1 MTDSRAAEVVDTQ
14 QRLFAERGVLN
25 SHLQEIAEYVDPAR
39 AEFVGKKS
47 DGSKR
52 TEKIFDS
59 TAILAAQRFASAIDG
74 MVTPRTQ
81 KYQGLVAVDPSVD
94 RIPAVRIY
102 LEGLRD
108 LIFRMRYAPV
118 SNFAQQAH
126 EVYHGIGVYG
136 TAPMFVGKVPGI
148 AAGLP
153 NMRYRSLTLAECF
166 IDQDFTG
173 RVDRMHRRFE
183 LDARQAAGQFGTA
196 NLPEKIQAALLKND
210 TKKFEF
216 VHCTKPNMEVDKR
229 RKDYRGMAFSSYYV
243 SIDEKMIVQEGG
255 YRVFPYACPRHMTTA
270 REKYGRSPAMQV
282 LPDIKMLN
290 EMAKTIIRAAH
301 KQVAPPLLLRDDG
314 VLSAFSTRP
323 DALNYGGVDSQ
334 GRPLVTALQTNANV
348 GLGVDMM
355 DPIKRTIND
364 AFLVTLFQI
373 LVETQEMTAT
383 EAAIRAQEKGQL
395 LAPSMGRIQSE
406 FLGPVTEIEIDAL
419 ANSGILDHILGPMP
433 PELLEIGGEYAVI
446 YDSPLTQAQNANEG
460 VSILRTLDNVAT
472 VAQIDPNAAAEIV
485 KTFNL
490 PAIARDLARINGM
503 SYRLLRTEDELQ
515 AMLEGEQQQAQI
527 DQLTAVAPEAARAA
541 KDFALAEQI
550 AGQST
555 RTAIPGAQIRAA

>member
-1 MTDSRAAEVVDTQ
+1 
-14 QRLFAERGVLN
+14 
-25 SHLQEIAEYVDPAR
+25 
-39 AEFVGKKS
+39 
-47 DGSKR
+47 
-52 TEKIFDS
+52 
-59 TAILAAQRFASAIDG
+59 
-74 MVTPRTQ
+74 
-81 KYQGLVAVDPSVD
+81 
-94 RIPAVRIY
+94 
-102 LEGLRD
+102 
-108 LIFRMRYAPV
+108 
-118 SNFAQQAH
+118 
-126 EVYHGIGVYG
+126 
-136 TAPMFVGKVPGI
+136 
-148 AAGLP
+148 
-153 NMRYRSLTLAECF
+153 
-166 IDQDFTG
+166 
-173 RVDRMHRRFE
+173 
-183 LDARQAAGQFGTA
+183 
-196 NLPEKIQAALLKND
+196 
-210 TKKFEF
+210 
-216 VHCTKPNMEVDKR
+216 
-229 RKDYRGMAFSSYYV
+229 
-243 SIDEKMIVQEGG
+243 VQEGG
-255 YRVFPYACPRHMTTA
+255 YRVFPYAGPRHMTTA

-355 DPIKRTIND
+355 EPIKRTIND

-419 ANSGILDHILGPMP
+419 SSSGILEYMLGPMP
-433 PELLEIGGEYAVI
+433 PELREIGGEYAVI

-460 VSILRTLDNVAT
+460 VSILRTLDNGAT

-490 PAIARDLARINGM
+490 PAIARDFARINGM
-503 SYRLLRTEDELQ
+503 SQRLLRTTEEVA

-527 DQLTAVAPEAARAA
+527 AQLADVAPEAARAA
-541 KDFALAEQI
+541 KDFAMAEQI
-550 AGQST
+550 AGQAT